1 MLGREY
7 VCEWANVLFEYWA
20 LYHTVVCLPIFLLLC
35 VCVFFHF
42 SFFLRCSVSTQR
54 WTHILFCSFLV
65 CAIFSISILWI
76 PIWPIRRSF
85 FVAFHSSGC
94 PKTSLSFAFDSYW
107 GPENTQSTY
116 IYSICMHH
124 KSTVPSVR
132 KYHFYSRERAR
143 SCVCVCIS
151 VWMYS
156 MVVLLIVYK
165 NKENTLKKKHSRIS
179 SSNPWTKQI
188 HISTITQYTCTY
200 MPHMICYSCMR
211 VLYALCTAVHCCSH
225 HRRRT
230 FCCCCCFSS
239 FRRPYGT
246 LPECKRIELATYI
259 IIIQILA

>member
-42 SFFLRCSVSTQR
+42 SFFLRCSVSKQR

-165 NKENTLKKKHSRIS
+165 NKENTLKKKQSNQQFQPMDKANTHQYNHSV
-179 SSNPWTKQI
+179 
-188 HISTITQYTCTY
+188 
-200 MPHMICYSCMR
+200 HMY
-211 VLYALCTAVHCCSH
+211 VHAPYDLLQLYACIICSVYCCSLLF
-225 HRRRT
+225 T
-230 FCCCCCFSS
+230 S
-239 FRRPYGT
+239 
-246 LPECKRIELATYI
+246 
-259 IIIQILA
+259 